1 VGGTSVISDGVLTEL
16 AQYGTAVR
24 IAGTNR
30 YSTAVEGAKYF
41 NLSVD
46 HYYIATGLNFPDA
59 ITGAVLAAKSGTGV
73 LLVDGT
79 LDIPNLVV
87 RDFIVLKSIKSV
99 TLFGGTS
106 VISEGIQ
113 NWFIDNL

>member
-1 VGGTSVISDGVLTEL
+1 VLTEL

-30 YSTAVEGAKYF
+30 YSTAVEVAKYF
-41 NLSVD
+41 NLSVN

-73 LLVDGT
+73 LLVQGT

-87 RDFIVLKSIKSV
+87 RDFITVDSIKSV
-99 TLFGGTS
+99 TLFGGSS
-106 VISEGIQ
+106 VISDGIMS
-113 NWFIDNL
+113 WFENNL